1 MGRITGRAPERKDC
15 NENLIRIQNRF
26 STILIPQTVLGES
39 FVKILERSRNL
50 DYDIKE
56 FTKLIIGLI
65 DIKIHAPTLSRE
77 ILKVT
82 LDIRSETE
90 YKIDYFDAMLVSYAI
105 CNDKDCA
112 VFMIDRA
119 VHQSVKIQNRINDC
133 EHRVKLLDSV

>member
-105 CNDKDCA
+105 CNDKD
-112 VFMIDRA
+112 
-119 VHQSVKIQNRINDC
+119 
-133 EHRVKLLDSV
+133 